1 MGLPDHHVFT
11 RNSICRKGLGLL
23 RDKSAVLEVLQLD
36 GLSGSPL
43 AACWHRG
50 FLAAFACLLLS
61 LSFSSSA
68 FANCEYVIAGKSF
81 WIRLLDPVASYSSK
95 PGTTVR
101 AVLIQSPECDSHP
114 VFPAGLEVF
123 GTISKVRKVGLGFIH
138 DSAYVE
144 IQFDHLVT
152 AAGQVL
158 PFAAE
163 VLEADNAR
171 ETVRHGVFR
180 GIRATDAPQGR
191 ITSGLIHMPTFNPYT
206 DVGLI
211 VYRAVTVLP
220 EPEIYLPPG
229 TDLRLRLNLPLYV
242 GDQPELPS
250 VSFAMDEYERGDVEM
265 LLQGQSDR
273 TTTLSGKDADVV
285 NLLFV
290 GSRDQVEE
298 AFTAAGWRTADANSK
313 NAFFKQLGAFLTFS
327 NYPNMLVSRQLL
339 SGQQQ
344 DMAWQKSFNSYGK
357 RAHLRLWS
365 QSKTIQGEQAWLSA
379 YTRETGA
386 VLSVKYH
393 KFIHHI
399 DRNLDDGVNMLVRDL
414 ALAGCVEFV
423 RQLPRPNLPQTMLNS
438 TGDEMHTD
446 GNLTVVHLK
455 SCAMRVMRYS
465 RNTSLI
471 SVRPPNRFVRYL
483 RTQVLLYKSDVIRGN
498 IIYSAFDLSL
508 MSIRS
513 LRHRHLIQNDNNYD
527 ALPMSPVSP
536 DTLFPQLT
544 STGWPKP
551 TNQVTQLDPD
561 GGQASTQ

>member
-1 MGLPDHHVFT
+1 VTKVRCLKCLSLMGFP
-11 RNSICRKGLGLL
+11 G
-23 RDKSAVLEVLQLD
+23 SAF
-36 GLSGSPL
+36 
-43 AACWHRG
+43 AACCDRG
-50 FLAAFACLLLS
+50 FFTALACLLLS
-61 LSFSSSA
+61 LSFSSPT
-68 FANCEYVIAGKSF
+68 FASCEYVIAGKSF

-101 AVLIQSPECDSHP
+101 AVLIQSPECDSRP

-123 GTISKVRKVGLGFIH
+123 GTISKVRKVGLGFVH

-144 IQFDHLVT
+144 IRFDHLVT
-152 AAGQVL
+152 AAGQEL
-158 PFAAE
+158 SFAAE
-163 VLEADNAR
+163 VVEADNAR
-171 ETVRHGVFR
+171 EVVRHNVFR

-242 GDQPELPS
+242 GDQPVLPS
-250 VSFAMDEYERGDVEM
+250 VSFAMDEFERGDVEM

-273 TTTLSGKDADVV
+273 TTTLSGKNADVV
-285 NLLFV
+285 DLLFV
-290 GSRDQVEE
+290 GSRDQVEG
-298 AFTAAGWRTADANSK
+298 AFAAAGWRTADANSK
-313 NAFFKQLGAFLTFS
+313 NAFFKQFGAFLTFS
-327 NYPNMLVSRQLL
+327 NYPNMPVSRQLL
-339 SGQQQ
+339 SGQVQ

-357 RAHLRLWS
+357 RSHIRLWS

-399 DRNLDDGVNMLVRDL
+399 DRNLDDGMNMLVRDL

-423 RQLPRPNLPQTMLNS
+423 RQLPRPNFPQSMLNS

-455 SCAMRVMRYS
+455 SCTMPLMQYS
-465 RNTSLI
+465 RNTPLI
-471 SVRPPNRFVRYL
+471 PVRPSSRFVRYL

-498 IIYSAFDLSL
+498 IIYSAFELSL

-513 LRHRHLIQNDNNYD
+513 LRHPHSTQDDENYD
-527 ALPMSPVSP
+527 DLPIFPVSP
-536 DTLFPQLT
+536 VTLLPH
-544 STGWPKP
+544 
-551 TNQVTQLDPD
+551 N
-561 GGQASTQ
+561 

>member
-1 MGLPDHHVFT
+1 MVGAKTKLDFLVQDFPVPY
-11 RNSICRKGLGLL
+11 L
-23 RDKSAVLEVLQLD
+23 RLVAR
-36 GLSGSPL
+36 
-43 AACWHRG
+43 RG
-50 FLAAFACLLLS
+50 FLAAFACLLLF
-61 LSFSSSA
+61 LAFSSPA
-68 FANCEYVIAGKSF
+68 FAGCEHVFAGKSF

-114 VFPAGLEVF
+114 VFPAGLEVV

-152 AAGQVL
+152 SAGQVL
-158 PFAAE
+158 PFTAE
-163 VLEADNAR
+163 VVEVDNAR
-171 ETVRHGVFR
+171 EAVRHGVVQ
-180 GIRATDAPQGR
+180 GIRATDVPQGR

-206 DVGLI
+206 DAVLI

-265 LLQGQSDR
+265 LLQGQSGR
-273 TTTLSGKDADVV
+273 TTTRSGKDSDVV

-290 GSRDQVEE
+290 GSQDQVED

-313 NAFFKQLGAFLTFS
+313 NAFFKQFGAFLTFS
-327 NYPNMLVSRQLL
+327 NYPTMPVSRQLL
-339 SGQQQ
+339 SGQLQ
-344 DMAWQKSFNSYGK
+344 DMSWQKSFNSYGK
-357 RAHLRLWS
+357 REHLRLWS
-365 QSKTIQGEQAWLSA
+365 QSKTIQGEQAWLSG

-386 VLSVKYH
+386 ALSMKYH

-399 DRNLDDGVNMLVRDL
+399 DRNLDDGINMLVRDL
-414 ALAGCVEFV
+414 ALTGCVESV

-455 SCAMRVMRYS
+455 SCAMPVMQYS
-465 RNTSLI
+465 RNTPLI
-471 SVRPPNRFVRYL
+471 PMRPRNRFVRYL
-483 RTQVLLYKSDVIRGN
+483 RTEVLLYKSDVIRGN
-498 IIYSAFDLSL
+498 IIYSTFDLL
-508 MSIRS
+508 RMSIRS
-513 LRHRHLIQNDNNYD
+513 LRHRHSTQNDDNYGD
-527 ALPMSPVSP
+527 LPMSPVSP

-544 STGWPKP
+544 FTE
-551 TNQVTQLDPD
+551 
-561 GGQASTQ
+561 